1 MVQFCSLRPKIIVNC
16 NFFTHE
22 ALGKHVRAFQIELEF
37 GSVAFWGEEKTGVP
51 EQKPTYGFDAGIW
64 TRVTLVEG
72 EYSHFCDTLAAQT
85 IHGLYI
91 GIETIFCCLLQQIAR
106 KDMDWNLKKL
116 GQTFQVLMLCLPNK
130 LSCMLTASRRNLF
143 DAFCIALQ
151 EHLVYVLG
159 HIVMTWPNTAISLW
173 HTTFKLK
180 QHWSLLS
187 ARAK

>member
-1 MVQFCSLRPKIIVNC
+1 MLIIISSHRLNSNTMVQFCSLRPKIIVNC

-116 GQTFQVLMLCLPNK
+116 GQTFQVLMLCLP
-130 LSCMLTASRRNLF
+130 
-143 DAFCIALQ
+143 
-151 EHLVYVLG
+151 
-159 HIVMTWPNTAISLW
+159 
-173 HTTFKLK
+173 K
-180 QHWSLLS
+180 QIIMHAQCFHEKFVWSLLHSS
-187 ARAK
+187 AGAFCVCVRAHSNDLT